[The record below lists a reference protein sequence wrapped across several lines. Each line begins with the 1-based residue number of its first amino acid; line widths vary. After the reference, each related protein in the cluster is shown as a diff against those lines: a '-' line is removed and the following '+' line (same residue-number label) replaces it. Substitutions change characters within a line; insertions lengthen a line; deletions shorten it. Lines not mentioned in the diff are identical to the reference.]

1 MHFWNSR
8 KERSTDER
16 RELHAIFLRVPTVD
30 VFGLFLYIQEGRIRN
45 SKDLE
50 LSWRSSG

>member
-16 RELHAIFLRVPTVD
+16 REPHAIFLRVPKVD
-30 VFGLFLYIQEGRIRN
+30 VFGFLYIHESRMRN
-45 SKDLE
+45 NKDLE
-50 LSWRSSG
+50 LS